1 MDASALHRMLDEAR
15 VTGTDIHEHV
25 STLMALAGS
34 CHQIVEFGVCLGTS
48 TLAFLAGGCDKLDS
62 WDIDKTHMVDKIAAA
77 AGDRW
82 TFHHEDS
89 RSEDVPRCDL
99 LFIDS
104 LHTREQLASELELHA
119 WKAADRIV
127 MHDTEEF
134 GERGQDG
141 GPGLRLAII
150 DFLLEH
156 PDQWRVEDHYANNH
170 GLTVLRRIG

>member
-1 MDASALHRMLDEAR
+1 MLEDAR
-15 VTGTDIHEHV
+15 VTGTDINEHV
-25 STLMALAGS
+25 GTLMALSGS
-34 CHQIVEFGVCLGTS
+34 CAQVVELGVCLGTS
-48 TLAFLAGGCDKLDS
+48 TLSFLAGGCDKLDS
-62 WDIDKTHMVDKIAAA
+62 WDIDKTHMVDKIKAA

-82 TFHHEDS
+82 TFHHDDS
-89 RSEDVPRCDL
+89 RDPAVPECDM

-104 LHTREQLASELELHA
+104 LHTREHLASELDMHHA
-119 WKAADRIV
+119 KAKTFIV
-127 MHDTEEF
+127 MHDTSEF

-156 PDQWRVEDHYANNH
+156 PDEWRVSDHYPNCH